1 MYLIV
6 WIKDIYLRKTM
17 WQDFEEYIL
26 NEAGERDVKIAEI
39 GVGKFDK
46 IANNLSKKEN
56 ISIIKTDISPKDA
69 SVIKDDITN
78 PNIDLYRDVDII
90 YSIRPPSELQPH
102 LVNLALKID
111 SQLIIKPLTNEDL
124 NTGRVKMKLKNFK
137 KASFYIL
144 R

>member
-1 MYLIV
+1 
-6 WIKDIYLRKTM
+6 M
-17 WQDFEEYIL
+17 WDDFTSYIL
-26 NEAGERDVKIAEI
+26 NEAGSSEVKIAEV

-46 IANNLSKKEN
+46 IANTLALREN
-56 ISIIKTDISPKDA
+56 ITIIKTDINPKDPT
-69 SVIKDDITN
+69 VIKDDITN
-78 PNIDLYRDVDII
+78 PNFELYEGTDII
-90 YSIRPPSELQPH
+90 YSIRPPSELQPY
-102 LVNLALKID
+102 LVRLALKID

>member
-1 MYLIV
+1 
-6 WIKDIYLRKTM
+6 M
-17 WQDFEEYIL
+17 WQDFRDYIISESE
-26 NEAGERDVKIAEI
+26 NKNVKIAEV

-46 IANNLSKKEN
+46 IADELSQKEN
-56 ISIIKTDISPKDA
+56 ITLIKTDIAPANDSI
-69 SVIKDDITN
+69 IKDDITN
-78 PNIDLYRDVDII
+78 PNLDLYRDADII

-102 LVNLALKID
+102 LVRLALRVD